1 VKSKPSAIDP
11 NMDFEDA
18 KKVAMEMD
26 PKLHFIEFLQFVCH
40 IALVQ
45 APDYD

>member
-1 VKSKPSAIDP
+1 
-11 NMDFEDA
+11 MDFEDA